1 MPTIDYSEQLNT
13 IISLLEELIELV
25 TYSNSIGISI
35 YAWLVFAIVVGFG
48 GYAVYLI
55 LKPLLYFVYKY

>member
-1 MPTIDYSEQLNT
+1 MSIDYTEQLNT
-13 IISLLEELIELV
+13 IITLLEELIELV
-25 TYSNSIGISI
+25 SYSNTIGINI
-35 YAWLVFAIVVGFG
+35 FAWIVFLIVVGLG

>member
-1 MPTIDYSEQLNT
+1 MPTIDYTEQLNT

-25 TYSNSIGISI
+25 NYSNSIGISI